1 MTSPLSVD
9 ILEQRAA
16 QQRHQLHNTVEEL
29 RHAVKDKLDVKRNVR
44 QHIWPAAGA
53 LAVIGLALGY
63 SLTGLFTR
71 D

>member
-1 MTSPLSVD
+1 MTSPLPVD

-16 QQRHQLHNTVEEL
+16 EQRRQLHNTVVEL
-29 RHAVKDKLDVKRNVR
+29 RHAVKEKLDIQRNLR
-44 QHIWPAAGA
+44 HYMWPAAGI

-63 SLTGLFTR
+63 SLAGLFKG

>member
-1 MTSPLSVD
+1 MTSPLPVD

-16 QQRHQLHNTVEEL
+16 EQRRQLHNTVVEL
-29 RHAVKDKLDVKRNVR
+29 RHAVKEKLDIKRNLR
-44 QHIWPAAGA
+44 HYMWPAAGA

-63 SLTGLFTR
+63 SLAGLFKG